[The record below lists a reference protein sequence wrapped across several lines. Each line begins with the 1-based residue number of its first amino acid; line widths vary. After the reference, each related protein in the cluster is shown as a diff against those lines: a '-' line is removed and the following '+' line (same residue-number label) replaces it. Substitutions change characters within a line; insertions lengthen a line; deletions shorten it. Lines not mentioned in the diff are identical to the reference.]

1 MPTASPRRRQL
12 LVGALLF
19 TTALA
24 VLVSTT
30 GTASAQTA
38 DSVGPLTNKH
48 IDMFADAMRSLKAW
62 SDEYTEQGEAL
73 SERLKAQGADQTAYL
88 NAYREWWGASG
99 DPRDEVAAIIKKSGF
114 SSMEAYREVSERIMR
129 AYGAI
134 VITDQ
139 QGDAQQSMD
148 NIMQGLAANP
158 NLSAE
163 QKAQMQAAVDEAK
176 SRMQEYHDSVPPA
189 DRRIT
194 ERHLPMLKE
203 LFGDLGMPTEN

>member
-1 MPTASPRRRQL
+1 
-12 LVGALLF
+12 
-19 TTALA
+19 
-24 VLVSTT
+24 
-30 GTASAQTA
+30 
-38 DSVGPLTNKH
+38 GPLTNKH

>member
-1 MPTASPRRRQL
+1 M
-12 LVGALLF
+12 
-19 TTALA
+19 
-24 VLVSTT
+24 
-30 GTASAQTA
+30 
-38 DSVGPLTNKH
+38 
-48 IDMFADAMRSLKAW
+48 
-62 SDEYTEQGEAL
+62 
-73 SERLKAQGADQTAYL
+73 
-88 NAYREWWGASG
+88 
-99 DPRDEVAAIIKKSGF
+99 
-114 SSMEAYREVSERIMR
+114 
-129 AYGAI
+129 
-134 VITDQ
+134 ITDQ

>member
-38 DSVGPLTNKH
+38 DSIGPLTNKH

-73 SERLKAQGADQTAYL
+73 SERLKAQGA
-88 NAYREWWGASG
+88 
-99 DPRDEVAAIIKKSGF
+99 
-114 SSMEAYREVSERIMR
+114 
-129 AYGAI
+129 
-134 VITDQ
+134 
-139 QGDAQQSMD
+139 
-148 NIMQGLAANP
+148 
-158 NLSAE
+158 
-163 QKAQMQAAVDEAK
+163 
-176 SRMQEYHDSVPPA
+176 
-189 DRRIT
+189 
-194 ERHLPMLKE
+194 
-203 LFGDLGMPTEN
+203 